1 MEFVSKLDID
11 IDFFMDM
18 EKKKCF
24 ALIIYDIVNDK
35 KRNQLVKY
43 LEGYGYRVQ
52 KSAFEV
58 RLNQALYREFVKR
71 INFFKLGKGDSIRIY
86 ELKQQDQIKIW
97 GKKTEL
103 VCDDIIII

>member
-1 MEFVSKLDID
+1 MEFDSKLDVD
-11 IDFFMDM
+11 IDFIMEK

-43 LEGYGYRVQ
+43 LEGYGYRAQ

-58 RLNQALYREFVKR
+58 RLNTALYQEFVKG
-71 INFFKLGKGDSIRIY
+71 IDFFKLGKGDSIRIY
-86 ELKQQDQIKIW
+86 ELRQQDQIKIW
-97 GKKTEL
+97 GKKKER
-103 VCDDIIII
+103 VCDDVIII